1 MLGWSAGYT
10 ELQLAAARG
19 CGQPGSVVRTGTQA
33 ADDVGARIA
42 DDVAARI
49 FGLGGRNGS
58 GRAFTRPY
66 ISALRGACAKQD
78 QRARKGQG
86 AAVAGTSGVK
96 SGT

>member
-1 MLGWSAGYT
+1 MLIVWWCVLGWSAGYT

-33 ADDVGARIA
+33 ADDVGAR
-42 DDVAARI
+42 V

-86 AAVAGTSGVK
+86 AAVA
-96 SGT
+96 